1 VRDATKKRKLEEEKK
16 QDDVGP
22 SNVKEEEEDTKE
34 PFYGDVDWDGLVCEG
49 GLLLLLCSNIETGM
63 VGLSMFRVI
72 EL

>member
-1 VRDATKKRKLEEEKK
+1 
-16 QDDVGP
+16 
-22 SNVKEEEEDTKE
+22 VKEEEEDTKE